1 MTTRLPLR
9 VWPGVLIAALVAL
22 LRFVVPLFVPDA
34 MLVGIFAG
42 ILGLVFVILWWL
54 FFSRAPWIERIG
66 GVLLMII
73 GMVVTNLVVDASI
86 STGMMGRMFFVYA
99 APSTLAIAFAIWAA
113 TTRHLIGP
121 SRWIT
126 MALAI
131 AVGCGV
137 WTLMRSEG
145 IRGAG
150 AEMAWRWTPTAEQ
163 RLLAQTANEPSAA
176 PAAVPAPVPPPAAS
190 PTPASTAE
198 GAPTTVEPRPA
209 DPDPR
214 PADWPGFRGAERN
227 SIVGGVR
234 IGTDWT

>member
-131 AVGCGV
+131 AVGCGRSPATSRQTPRF
-137 WTLMRSEG
+137 TLHALM
-145 IRGAG
+145 
-150 AEMAWRWTPTAEQ
+150 
-163 RLLAQTANEPSAA
+163 
-176 PAAVPAPVPPPAAS
+176 VPPAGVPKISMAAQLPS
-190 PTPASTAE
+190 SSSVT
-198 GAPTTVEPRPA
+198 
-209 DPDPR
+209 
-214 PADWPGFRGAERN
+214 
-227 SIVGGVR
+227 
-234 IGTDWT
+234 